1 MTWIHVYLLAVGAV
15 VTAGLSVV
23 SITVGLA
30 IGILVCAASLS
41 RAAPLRWAARVYV
54 SFFRGVPLLVL
65 LLLIYHLLPQI
76 GIDVPGVVAALVGL
90 TLCTSAYQAE
100 TLRGGFV
107 NIAPGLVEA
116 GRMIGLN
123 ATQLLVRIRAPI
135 ALRLTLPALVN
146 EGIMIL
152 KASSLV
158 SVVGVGDITRT
169 AQNLSSSTYRP
180 IEMFATAGVFYLL
193 LNVIVTRGGNGLG
206 RLLGLPRT

>member
-1 MTWIHVYLLAVGAV
+1 MSWINVYLLAVGAA

-23 SITVGLA
+23 SITLGLA
-30 IGILVCAASLS
+30 IGILVCAGALA
-41 RAAPLRWAARVYV
+41 RAAPLRWAARLYV

-65 LLLIYHLLPQI
+65 LLLIYHVLPEL
-76 GIDVPGVVAALVGL
+76 GLDVPGSVAALIGL

-107 NIAPGLVEA
+107 NIPPGLVEA
-116 GRMIGLN
+116 GRMVGLGD
-123 ATQLLVRIRAPI
+123 AQLLLRIRAPI

-146 EGIMIL
+146 EAIMIL

-169 AQNLSSSTYRP
+169 AQNIASATYRP
-180 IEMFATAGVFYLL
+180 VETFATAGLFYLL
-193 LNVIVTRGGNGLG
+193 LNVVVGRGGSGFG
-206 RLLGLPRT
+206 RLLGLKSS

>member
-41 RAAPLRWAARVYV
+41 RAAPLRIAARIYV

-65 LLLIYHLLPQI
+65 LLLISHLLPQI

-169 AQNLSSSTYRP
+169 AQNLSSSTFRP

-193 LNVIVTRGGNGLG
+193 LNVIVARGGRGLG
-206 RLLGLPRT
+206 RLLGLPRS

>member
-1 MTWIHVYLLAVGAV
+1 MSWINVYLLAVGAV
-15 VTAGLSVV
+15 VTAGLAVV

-30 IGILVCAASLS
+30 IGVLVCAAALS
-41 RAAPLRWAARVYV
+41 RLAVLRWTARLYV

-65 LLLIYHLLPQI
+65 LLLIYHVLPEL
-76 GIDVPGVVAALVGL
+76 GIDVPGSVAALVGL

-107 NIAPGLVEA
+107 NIPSGLVEA
-116 GRMIGLN
+116 GRMVGLN
-123 ATQLLVRIRAPI
+123 APQLLLRIRAPI

-146 EGIMIL
+146 EAIMIL

-169 AQNLSSSTYRP
+169 AQNIASATYRP
-180 IEMFATAGVFYLL
+180 VETFATAGLFYLL
-193 LNVIVTRGGNGLG
+193 LNIIVARGGSGFG
-206 RLLGLPRT
+206 RLLGLRSS

>member
-23 SITVGLA
+23 SIAVGLV
-30 IGILVCAASLS
+30 IGILICAASLTRS
-41 RAAPLRWAARVYV
+41 APLRLFAALYV

-76 GIDVPGVVAALVGL
+76 GIDVPGSVAALVGL

-116 GRMIGLN
+116 GRMIGLSS
-123 ATQLLVRIRAPI
+123 AQILLRIRAPI

-146 EGIMIL
+146 EAIMIL

-169 AQNLSSSTYRP
+169 AQNLSSSTFRP
-180 IEMFATAGVFYLL
+180 IEMFATAGLFYLL
-193 LNVIVTRGGNGLG
+193 LNIVVARGGSGVG
-206 RLLGLPRT
+206 RLLGLR

>member
-193 LNVIVTRGGNGLG
+193 LTVIVTRGGNGLG

>member
-1 MTWIHVYLLAVGAV
+1 MTWIHVYLLALGAL

-23 SITVGLA
+23 SIIVGLG
-30 IGILVCAASLS
+30 IGILVCAASLAK
-41 RAAPLRWAARVYV
+41 AAPLRWAARVYV

-107 NIAPGLVEA
+107 NVAPGLVEA
-116 GRMIGLN
+116 GRMIGLS
-123 ATQLLVRIRAPI
+123 AAQVLVRIRAPI

-180 IEMFATAGVFYLL
+180 IELFATAGLFYLV
-193 LNVIVTRGGNGLG
+193 LNFVVARGGSGLG
-206 RLLGLPRT
+206 RLLGLPRS

>member
-1 MTWIHVYLLAVGAV
+1 MTWLHVYLLAIGAL

-23 SITVGLA
+23 SIAVGLA
-30 IGILVCAASLS
+30 IGILICAASLTKS
-41 RAAPLRWAARVYV
+41 AALRLFARVYV

-76 GIDVPGVVAALVGL
+76 GIDVPGSIAALVGL

-116 GRMIGLN
+116 GRMIGLSP
-123 ATQLLVRIRAPI
+123 AQLLIRIRAPI

-146 EGIMIL
+146 EAIMIL

-169 AQNLSSSTYRP
+169 AQNLSSSTFRP
-180 IEMFATAGVFYLL
+180 IEMFATAGLFYLL
-193 LNVIVTRGGNGLG
+193 LNVVVARGGNGIG
-206 RLLGLPRT
+206 RLLGLR

>member
-15 VTAGLSVV
+15 VTAGLSMV
-23 SITVGLA
+23 SITIGLA
-30 IGILVCAASLS
+30 IGISICAASLAKS
-41 RAAPLRWAARVYV
+41 APLRVLARLYV

-76 GIDVPGVVAALVGL
+76 GIDVPGTVAALIGL

-116 GRMIGLN
+116 GRMIGLTP
-123 ATQLLVRIRAPI
+123 AQILLRIRAPI

-146 EGIMIL
+146 EAIMIL

-169 AQNLSSSTYRP
+169 AQNLSSSTFRP
-180 IEMFATAGVFYLL
+180 IEMFATAGLFYLL
-193 LNVIVTRGGNGLG
+193 LNIVVARGGNGLG
-206 RLLGLPRT
+206 RMLGLRG